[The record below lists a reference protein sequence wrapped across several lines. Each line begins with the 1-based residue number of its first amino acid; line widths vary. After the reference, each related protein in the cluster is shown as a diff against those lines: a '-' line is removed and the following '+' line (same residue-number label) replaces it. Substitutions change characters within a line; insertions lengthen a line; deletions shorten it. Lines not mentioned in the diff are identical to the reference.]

1 MVSAT
6 DANENKTWI
15 DFKAEAL
22 TVRALSHMKHTFTRF
37 EKWWCFAAVLVT
49 RIVTSAEEPM
59 QRTNNGAFYAS
70 IHSDLDAALALLFNG
85 GYFITLCWAY
95 C

>member
-15 DFKAEAL
+15 DLKQKFYSKSVVAHEAYF
-22 TVRALSHMKHTFTRF
+22 HQIWKG
-37 EKWWCFAAVLVT
+37 WCFAAVLVT